1 MKMIENIFW
10 NAGQNR
16 LRAGWRLSIQ
26 FVLFTAV
33 LIGNGIFTSI
43 FGSEP
48 VAVILG
54 SLIYLTAGL
63 GIVWLM
69 ARFVDKRPYADFGFH
84 LDRHWWLD
92 FGFGAAVGIF
102 ILTGIFLSLWAAGWV
117 TITGGTIT
125 KDNIPFILAFLLNV
139 IVYAII
145 AVNEELTFR
154 GYQLKN
160 LTEGLS
166 GKRISPRNAILLAF
180 LFSSAFF
187 GFAHLG
193 NQNATALSTINIVII
208 GFVLALPYLL
218 TGELGISIG
227 IHLTWNLFEGT
238 VYGFP
243 VSGITPTTHFLAIQQ
258 SGPDLWT
265 GGAFG
270 PEAGLICILWTVI
283 GCILTIWWVKS
294 QRKQAGLHLPLATY
308 TPVSTPK

>member
-1 MKMIENIFW
+1 MKMIANIFW

-16 LRAGWRLSIQ
+16 LRAGWRLSLQ

-33 LIGNGIFTSI
+33 LVGNGIFTGI
-43 FGSEP
+43 FGTKP

-92 FGFGAAVGIF
+92 FGFGAALGAF
-102 ILTGIFLSLWAAGWV
+102 LLTGIFLSLWAAGWV
-117 TITGGTIT
+117 TITGSTIT

-258 SGPDLWT
+258 SRLANMP
-265 GGAFG
+265 FVIIY
-270 PEAGLICILWTVI
+270 GLKIIV
-283 GCILTIWWVKS
+283 LT
-294 QRKQAGLHLPLATY
+294 
-308 TPVSTPK
+308 